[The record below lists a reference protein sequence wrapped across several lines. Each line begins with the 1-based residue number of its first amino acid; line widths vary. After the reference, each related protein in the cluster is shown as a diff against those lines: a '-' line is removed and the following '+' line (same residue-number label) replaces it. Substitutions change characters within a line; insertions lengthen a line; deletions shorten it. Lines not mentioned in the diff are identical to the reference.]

1 MRAFQL
7 FVSGP
12 NFEDLLVLTLSV
24 SGPFV
29 DDFLYLALGPSSTT
43 PSVMWVQKITSMVEV
58 TFWTHIGRNICQKV
72 EVA

>member
-43 PSVMWVQKITSMVEV
+43 PSVV
-58 TFWTHIGRNICQKV
+58 
-72 EVA
+72 VALSFAMRTR

>member
-1 MRAFQL
+1 MPIRAVFQL

-12 NFEDLLVLTLSV
+12 NFEDLFVLHLSV

-43 PSVMWVQKITSMVEV
+43 PSVVITLLSRSNGLLM
-58 TFWTHIGRNICQKV
+58 C
-72 EVA
+72 